1 MRGFRAIS
9 TEMVRLRFGHCERT
23 GLVQSTGRRRWCT
36 VRERTLPV
44 SEGDVL
50 CPTAV
55 KSKRDLSL
63 THRGD

>member
-1 MRGFRAIS
+1 M
-9 TEMVRLRFGHCERT
+9 
-23 GLVQSTGRRRWCT
+23 QSTGRRRWCT